1 MDRNELVDE
10 IVKRV
15 AEKLAECGCEST
27 CECGCTASCD
37 DGRPGLLIL
46 TPDHGEECH
55 AMLESEA
62 IKAKYRTDCAL
73 LKEYNVNL
81 DDYEA
86 VVLFCLS
93 NENLGKLASGVCD
106 TPYTKLASKAIL
118 SGKKVY
124 APTEKVELYRY
135 ATTAPAPYYAVLKA
149 KLDLLEKSG
158 VIIRPLAE
166 LQGCILGN
174 VPAAEP
180 CTCTCE
186 EITPASAPAPAVR
199 EEKEYRLRKRV
210 ITERDVSE
218 ASTAKATSII
228 IPANSIVTDLAKDFA
243 RTRDIALV
251 RE

>member
-15 AEKLAECGCEST
+15 AAKLAECGCEDT
-27 CECGCTASCD
+27 CECGCAESCD

-46 TPDHGEECH
+46 TPDHGTECH

-73 LKEYNVNL
+73 LKEYNVDL
-81 DDYEA
+81 DNYEA

-93 NENLGKLASGVCD
+93 NENLGKLAGGICD
-106 TPYTKLASKAIL
+106 TPYTRLASKAIL

-124 APTEKVELYRY
+124 APIEKVELYRY

-158 VIIRPLAE
+158 VTIRPLAE
-166 LQGCILGN
+166 LEGCILGN
-174 VPAAEP
+174 APAAEP
-180 CTCTCE
+180 CACE
-186 EITPASAPAPAVR
+186 EITPAPAPAVK

-218 ASTAKATSII
+218 AVTAKATSIV
-228 IPANSIVTDLAKDFA
+228 IPANSIVTDLAKDYA